1 MEPTITAPITT
12 PLGFWVL
19 SLSDVGA
26 SVSLGV
32 LEEREGISEVGE
44 EAVEL
49 GEFAFKQRPSSE
61 FATVL
66 NSKSVWNHTMEN
78 LYSQ

>member
-1 MEPTITAPITT
+1 MTMPVG
-12 PLGFWVL
+12 LRL
-19 SLSDVGA
+19 LSDVGA

-32 LEEREGISEVGE
+32 LEEREDVGEADE

-49 GEFAFKQRPSSE
+49 GEFAFKQWPSSE
-61 FATVL
+61 FPTIL
-66 NSKSVWNHTMEN
+66 ESKSVWDHTMEN

>member
-1 MEPTITAPITT
+1 MEPTITAPMTM
-12 PLGFWVL
+12 PVGLRL
-19 SLSDVGA
+19 LSDVGA

-32 LEEREGISEVGE
+32 LEEREDVGEVDE

-49 GEFAFKQRPSSE
+49 GEFAFKQWPSSE
-61 FATVL
+61 FPTIL
-66 NSKSVWNHTMEN
+66 ESKSVWDHTMEN

>member
-1 MEPTITAPITT
+1 MEPTITAPIKM
-12 PLGFWVL
+12 PLGLWL
-19 SLSDVGA
+19 LLLSDVGA

-32 LEEREGISEVGE
+32 LEEREGVDEVDE

-49 GEFAFKQRPSSE
+49 GEFAFKQWPSSE
-61 FATVL
+61 FPTIL
-66 NSKSVWNHTMEN
+66 DSKSVWDYTIEN